1 MFRPSGKVFAVPM
14 QNVMVPKLVVG
25 DIVTFSSESI
35 YKHTPVNATVH
46 RKRVDLT
53 WKDVVH
59 SNSPYGNMGI

>member
-1 MFRPSGKVFAVPM
+1 M